1 MIQRKTAVPRSFK
14 LRLDAGQSQLRLIT
28 TILKTLTA
36 FPAVFKAV
44 TAVATILKALTAFLA
59 LTAYE
64 ALAVSAAEGLRAIT
78 PTDQLGITWVKGQW

>member
-64 ALAVSAAEGLRAIT
+64 ALTVSAAIAALIETRAI
-78 PTDQLGITWVKGQW
+78 PAV